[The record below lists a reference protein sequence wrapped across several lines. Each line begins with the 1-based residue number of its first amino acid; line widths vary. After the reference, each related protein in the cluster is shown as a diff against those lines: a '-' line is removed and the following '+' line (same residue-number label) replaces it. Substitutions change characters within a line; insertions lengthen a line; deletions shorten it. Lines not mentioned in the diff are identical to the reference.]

1 MGFMSADI
9 FADKKKSKWIWL
21 LLLGVSCVFYLIWYW
36 HDGVIMSVDGP
47 TYISMESGREPAYP
61 TFLWLIRTLFKES
74 IYLDVVVIIQC
85 IVAGIAAVVLAHFL
99 QKQFNLNILSV
110 SMILF
115 IEYGVT
121 LLNRFVAQRK
131 YSYYNSICTEAWAYS
146 LWILL
151 FVSLLS
157 IIYKKDRRSVIVS
170 LLWCVILCSIR
181 KQMLIGFCLLFLVL
195 VYVWWSTKKPVK
207 AVAYAFLLVVAG
219 LLITTGIDR
228 AYNYVLRGEFSP
240 HTGDSSFIFGNEIY
254 VADESMADC
263 LTSEQN
269 KALFLEIMR
278 RADEKQYN
286 IAYAQKGW
294 MNQESHYS
302 DSYDR
307 IKFNTT
313 MVVIR
318 EYLQEQGIP
327 DEDFNDYY
335 EIIANEMTK
344 ELLLPCISGMAK
356 VFFCNVIAGFITTVL
371 KVHRILNWGA
381 LLLYMVYI
389 GLLVLLFKKKS
400 DVVPM
405 AVLVLLAIIVN
416 VCFTS
421 LTIYCQMRYVLY
433 NTALFYQTGFIM
445 LLAFI
450 RLYKKGKS

>member
-110 SMILF
+110 IMILF

-263 LTSEQN
+263 LGSQEYRDIFT
-269 KALFLEIMR
+269 EILR
-278 RADEKQYN
+278 RADENEYN
-286 IAYAQKGW
+286 ISYAEKGW
-294 MNQESHYS
+294 MKLEDHYS
-302 DSYDR
+302 NSYDR
-307 IKFNTT
+307 IKFDTT

-318 EYLQEQGIP
+318 EYLQQQGVP
-327 DEDFNDYY
+327 DELFNEYY
-335 EIIANEMTK
+335 EQIANEMTAD
-344 ELLLPCISGMAK
+344 LLLPCIPGMLR
-356 VFFCNVIAGFITTVL
+356 VFAVNVIYGFITTVL
-371 KVHRILNWGA
+371 KVHSVLNWFAAIAYAG
-381 LLLYMVYI
+381 YV
-389 GLLVLLFKKKS
+389 VLLCYLWRRKK
-400 DVVPM
+400 DAAEM
-405 AVLVLLAIIVN
+405 AVITLLAIVIN

-421 LTIYCQMRYVLY
+421 LTIFCQMRYMLY
-433 NTALFYQTGFIM
+433 NTAFFYQTGLIM
-445 LLAFI
+445 LIEAY
-450 RLYKKGKS
+450 RLIKEKKE